1 MRPSQTPQFPWQKV
15 SIDFVGPLP
24 VTKRGFN
31 SFMSVICNL
40 TCMCHLVPCKTTD
53 TASDV
58 ARRFLRDVVRLNGLP
73 ETLVSDRDVRFTSKF
88 WKSLCERLR
97 TRLLMTSAFNPKAN
111 GKVVR
116 LHHALGDIL
125 RAVVNVRQDDW
136 DEALDVAE
144 LAINDTP
151 TRSTGVTPFESN
163 YGRHPRTPL
172 AAAVGA
178 AEARVPAA

>member
-1 MRPSQTPQFPWQKV
+1 MRPSQTPRFPWERV

-58 ARRFLRDVVRLNGLP
+58 ARRFLRDVVRLHGLP

-88 WKSLCERLR
+88 WKSLWIKTDCSSGRCGRARRDGSCVGDVWSIWSAGKGGSSSTIRGNQRARFRSL
-97 TRLLMTSAFNPKAN
+97 TRRCLTAN
-111 GKVVR
+111 TPST
-116 LHHALGDIL
+116 
-125 RAVVNVRQDDW
+125 RA
-136 DEALDVAE
+136 
-144 LAINDTP
+144 
-151 TRSTGVTPFESN
+151 
-163 YGRHPRTPL
+163 
-172 AAAVGA
+172 
-178 AEARVPAA
+178 